1 MEGYILISAVLSGAV
16 LGAAVVWLTM
26 RKQADA
32 VAVRLRGEAEF
43 QVAALEEQLVSRQ
56 EELRE
61 QRSITDSLGR
71 RVDEQL
77 AALSQK
83 AVEIARLEE
92 KCSKIQGLEDQLRLN
107 NSKLDQ
113 LADEKGEFAQENAR
127 LKEQLKSE
135 QAKLIE
141 NIAVLNEAKET
152 LKVEFQNVASQ
163 IFDDKS
169 KRFADQSR
177 ANLDTILGPFRDQ
190 IRAFEQKVTDTYE
203 KEGRERFS
211 LMKEVQRLQDL
222 NQQISED
229 AENLTRALKGDCKTQ
244 GTWGEMI
251 LERILE
257 ESGLRKG
264 IEYDAQGGFRDAEG
278 KLLKPDVIVH
288 LPEERDI
295 VVDSKVTLVAYERYV
310 QAVEDD
316 DRERAVKAHL
326 QSINSHLKDLGS
338 KQYDDLP
345 GLRSLDFVLMFIPIE
360 SAFMLAIERDSEIF
374 RKAFE
379 QNIVIVSPSTL
390 LVTLRT
396 IQSIWRYEYQ
406 NRNALEIA
414 QRAGDLYDKFVGF
427 IEDLERI
434 GESLERSKKIY
445 DGAHNKLVSGR
456 GNLINR
462 AHGLLELGVK
472 SKKQLPRELTE
483 EARLELPEERGC
495 SQASPAHVEG
505 SGPA

>member
-1 MEGYILISAVLSGAV
+1 MENYFLITAVVAGAF

-26 RKQADA
+26 RKQVAA
-32 VAVRLRGEAEF
+32 VKLRLRGEAEF
-43 QVAALEEQLVSRQ
+43 TIASLQEQLASRQ
-56 EELRE
+56 QDLLE
-61 QRSITDSLGR
+61 QRSITDSVSR
-71 RVDEQL
+71 RVEEQL

-83 AVEIARLEE
+83 SVEIARLEE
-92 KCSKIQGLEDQLRLN
+92 KSSKIHTLEEQLRIN
-107 NSKLDQ
+107 NLKFDQ
-113 LADEKGEFAQENAR
+113 LAGEKGEFAQENAR

-135 QAKLIE
+135 RAKLEE
-141 NIAVLNEAKET
+141 NMAVLNEAKET
-152 LKVEFQNVASQ
+152 LKVEFQNVANQ
-163 IFDDKS
+163 IFEDKS
-169 KRFADQSR
+169 KRFADQNR
-177 ANLDTILGPFRDQ
+177 ANLDTVLGPFKDQ
-190 IRAFEQKVTDTYE
+190 IKAFEQKVTDTYE

-229 AENLTRALKGDCKTQ
+229 AENLTRALKGDSKTQ

-264 IEYDAQGGFRDAEG
+264 VEYDAQGGFRDAEG
-278 KLLKPDVIVH
+278 KLLKPDVVVH
-288 LPEERDI
+288 LPEEKDI
-295 VVDSKVTLVAYERYV
+295 VIDSKVTLVAYERYV

-326 QSINSHLKDLGS
+326 QSINNHLKDLGS
-338 KQYDDLP
+338 KRYDDLP

-360 SAFMLAIERDSEIF
+360 SAFMLAIERDGEIF

-427 IEDLERI
+427 VDDLERI

-445 DGAHNKLVSGR
+445 DGAHNKLVSGK

-462 AHGLLELGVK
+462 AHGLIELGVK
-472 SKKQLPRELTE
+472 SKKQMPKVLTE
-483 EARLELPEERGC
+483 EARLELPEERG
-495 SQASPAHVEG
+495 
-505 SGPA
+505 